1 MKLYVP
7 ATKGPAT
14 SEAPLASVISHVIS
28 ESKLPPPTTIVKSSA
43 SVDDV
48 EKNTMA
54 RAIRQPK
61 SFLGFF
67 S

>member
-7 ATKGPAT
+7 AAKGPAT
-14 SEAPLASVISHVIS
+14 SEAPLVSVISHVIS

-48 EKNTMA
+48 EK
-54 RAIRQPK
+54 IPWQEP
-61 SFLGFF
+61 
-67 S
+67 